1 MSDKAMSIKESE
13 MMQVLNAYLKQEG
26 VGNTSKLLNKMFKK
40 VVDEGGEDI
49 RLEKATKELEKRKAA
64 AIKEVAQ
71 MKKDAIKEVEQMKKQ
86 AEKDIQ
92 AKTKA
97 ALKIVADEEK
107 ASKKRLSGG
116 ETKKKLTGAKKK
128 SSAMDRLLAK
138 C

>member
-1 MSDKAMSIKESE
+1 MSIKESE

-26 VGNTSKLLNKMFKK
+26 VANTSKLLDKMFKK

-71 MKKDAIKEVEQMKKQ
+71 MKKDAIKEVERMKKE
-86 AEKDIQ
+86 AEKEIK

-97 ALKIVADEEK
+97 ALKIVEDEEK
-107 ASKKRLSGG
+107 AAKKRLGGG
-116 ETKKKLTGAKKK
+116 ETKKKSTGAKKK
-128 SSAMDRLLAK
+128 LTAMDKLLGK